1 MLHNTLAKAKIIFN
15 KKLEMYKLVCA
26 FNVTETN
33 KKGQLKFPVQAK
45 CNYVS
50 GDFDLQELEKQL
62 DTAKM
67 HLRTNNIQIVE

>member
-1 MLHNTLAKAKIIFN
+1 MLHNTLAKAKILFN
-15 KKLEMYKLVCA
+15 KKLEMYRLVCA

-33 KKGQLKFPVQAK
+33 KKGELKFPVQAK

-50 GDFDLQELEKQL
+50 GDFELTDLGRVL
-62 DTAKM
+62 DTAKQ